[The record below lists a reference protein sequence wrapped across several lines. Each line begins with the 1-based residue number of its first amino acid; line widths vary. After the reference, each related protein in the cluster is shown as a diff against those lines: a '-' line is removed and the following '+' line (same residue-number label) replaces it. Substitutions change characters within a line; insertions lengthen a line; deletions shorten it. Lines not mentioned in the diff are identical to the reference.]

1 MKNFNIL
8 KLSLVVLIM
17 ISGCNPLKKMIALS
31 EQQQINVNPNPI
43 ELAGSSVSF
52 NVESTLPK
60 GMLPKGTS
68 YTLNFDFE
76 GNNVGSIEF
85 KASDYPNSL
94 SSVTKSTKTLSVPYN
109 SSTMGGAVGKL
120 NVKGTAKVVATGKSL
135 DTKSSALADGV
146 NRTITLTR
154 ATNLPTPTAYPG
166 YTDAEETEVTTVDF
180 YFNQGSAYLRGS
192 ETVSYTHLTLP
203 TILLV

>member
-76 GNNVGSIEF
+76 GNSVGSIEF

-109 SSTMGGAVGKL
+109 SSTMGGAPRKTKCKR
-120 NVKGTAKVVATGKSL
+120 NCKSCC
-135 DTKSSALADGV
+135 
-146 NRTITLTR
+146 NR
-154 ATNLPTPTAYPG
+154 
-166 YTDAEETEVTTVDF
+166 
-180 YFNQGSAYLRGS
+180 
-192 ETVSYTHLTLP
+192 
-203 TILLV
+203 